1 MPKTTAR
8 AQRAQ
13 RRDLRKVRHELTEV
27 RLAASKT
34 RKMASRSLKK
44 ARRARARLEADTVA
58 RLAMAERQLKIAEDE
73 KEIFRKSMIN
83 FNRICREL
91 TKKNKKMTAYIA
103 RKTSKWTDVP
113 V

>member
-8 AQRAQ
+8 AQRAAG
-13 RRDLRKVRHELTEV
+13 RDLRKVRRELTEV

-34 RKMASRSLKK
+34 RKMAARSLKK
-44 ARRARARLEADTVA
+44 ARRRQARLEADTAA
-58 RLAMAERQLKIAEDE
+58 RLGMVERQLKIAEDE

-91 TKKNKKMTAYIA
+91 TRKNKKMTAYIA
-103 RKTSKWTDVP
+103 RKRSKRSV
-113 V
+113 VSV